1 LATSLIPQ
9 ETSLL
14 RRFLNMFSGKA
25 ATKPSGGLA
34 VTNSLHP
41 AAPFYA
47 VGDLHGRVD
56 LLEILFAK
64 LDLSEGQKV
73 VFLGDYIDRGDHSAQ
88 SLDRV
93 FQLSQDMPDQVIC
106 LKGNHENMMCD
117 FIDDPLDRGAIWLRN
132 GGLATLASYGITSTP
147 ANPSPEQTLDTSTA
161 LEAALPDGLLDW
173 VRNLPLSWSSGNV
186 WCVHAAMDPS
196 SAPQAQLEKTLLWG
210 HRAFL
215 KNARDDGICVVHGH
229 TIVDAPV
236 NMNSRIA
243 IDTGAYKSGRL
254 TAAHIA
260 EGECRF
266 IAT

>member
-1 LATSLIPQ
+1 LATGPIPR

-34 VTNSLHP
+34 VTNILHP

-56 LLEILFAK
+56 LLEILLAK

-88 SLDRV
+88 TLDCV
-93 FQLSQDMPDQVIC
+93 FQLSQDIPDQVIC
-106 LKGNHENMMCD
+106 LKGNHEKMMCD
-117 FIDDPLDRGAIWLRN
+117 FIDDPLDRCAIWLRN
-132 GGLATLASYGITSTP
+132 GGLATLASYGITGAS
-147 ANPSPEQTLDTSTA
+147 ANLSPNQALDISTA
-161 LEAALPDGLLDW
+161 LEAALPAGLLDW
-173 VRNLPLSWSSGNV
+173 VRKLPLSWNSGNI

-196 SAPQAQLEKTLLWG
+196 SLPQVQHTKTLLWG

-215 KNARDDGICVVHGH
+215 ETPREDGICVVHGH

-243 IDTGAYKSGRL
+243 IDTGAYRSGRL
-254 TAAHIA
+254 TAAEIA
-260 EGECRF
+260 YGTCDF
-266 IAT
+266 ITT